1 MSARGAAAAT
11 RRRSRDRRLALQGAI
26 WMTVGDENFGGIGR
40 VELLRAVGRSGSI
53 TQAAKALQLSYKAA
67 WDAID
72 KMNRLSGEP
81 LVQRTTGGRGGGA
94 TTLTSRGER
103 LVDRFEQIAAA
114 HRRFLELLDDQ
125 SIDLDRE
132 FSLLTVLNMKTS
144 ARNQFVGTVS
154 AVRTGAVN
162 DEIELT
168 LPGGARIVAVVTS
181 DSTKAL
187 GLRTRM
193 TAIAL
198 VKSSS
203 ILVAT
208 DLKGAKLSARNQL
221 AGTVSAVTPGA
232 VNTEVVIDLDGGG
245 QIAAIVTQTSARE
258 LGLAVGA
265 PAVALFKASDVI
277 LAVTA

>member
-1 MSARGAAAAT
+1 MTRRATPVVT
-11 RRRSRDRRLALQGAI
+11 RRRARDRRLALHGAI
-26 WMTVGDENFGGIGR
+26 WMTVGDENFGGVGR
-40 VELLRAVGRSGSI
+40 MELLRAVARSGSI
-53 TQAAKALQLSYKAA
+53 TQAAKALNLSYKAA

-81 LVQRTTGGRGGGA
+81 LVQRTTGGKGGGA
-94 TTLTSRGER
+94 TTLTPHGER
-103 LVDRFEQIAAA
+103 LIERFEQIAAA
-114 HRRFLELLDDQ
+114 HHRFLELLDTQ

-162 DEIELT
+162 DEIELA

-181 DSTKAL
+181 DSTKTL
-187 GLRTRM
+187 GLRPRM

-203 ILVAT
+203 IVLAT
-208 DLKGAKLSARNQL
+208 GLKGARLSARNQL

-245 QIAAIVTQTSARE
+245 QVAAIVTQASARD
-258 LGLAVGA
+258 LGLAVGVQA
-265 PAVALFKASDVI
+265 TALFKASDVI

>member
-1 MSARGAAAAT
+1 MSARSPAVAP
-11 RRRSRDRRLALQGAI
+11 RRRPRDRRLALRGAI
-26 WMTVGDENFGGIGR
+26 WMMVGDENFGGVGR
-40 VELLRAVGRSGSI
+40 VELLRAVARSGSI
-53 TQAAKALQLSYKAA
+53 TQAAKALNLSYKAA

-81 LVQRTTGGRGGGA
+81 LVLRTTGGKGGGA
-94 TTLTSRGER
+94 TTLTPRGER
-103 LVDRFEQIAAA
+103 LVERFEQIAGA
-114 HRRFLELLDDQ
+114 HRRFLELLDTQ

-162 DEIELT
+162 DEVELT

-203 ILVAT
+203 IVLAT
-208 DLKGAKLSARNQL
+208 GLEGARLSARNQL

-232 VNTEVVIDLDGGG
+232 VNSEVVIDLDSGG
-245 QIAAIVTQTSARE
+245 QVAAIVTQASARE
-258 LGLAVGA
+258 LGLAVGV
-265 PAVALFKASDVI
+265 PATALFKASDVI
-277 LAVTA
+277 LAVTT

>member
-1 MSARGAAAAT
+1 
-11 RRRSRDRRLALQGAI
+11 
-26 WMTVGDENFGGIGR
+26 MTVGDENFGGIGR
-40 VELLRAVGRSGSI
+40 VELLRAVARSGSI

-94 TTLTSRGER
+94 TTLTRRGER
-103 LVDRFEQIAAA
+103 LVERFEQIAAA
-114 HRRFLELLDDQ
+114 HGRFLQLLDSA

-132 FSLLTVLNMKTS
+132 FSLLKVLNMKTS

-203 ILVAT
+203 VVVAT
-208 DLKGAKLSARNQL
+208 GLQGAKLSARNQL
-221 AGTVSAVTPGA
+221 AGTVGAVTPGA
-232 VNTEVVIDLDGGG
+232 VNTEVVIDVEGGG